1 MSDLKT
7 LQAISNKLI
16 SDTVAYRTYAK
27 FISHLGRR
35 ESLAE
40 TINRNMNMH
49 LDRFPGLS
57 KDIVKSYQKV
67 HALEVMPS
75 MRALQFSGDPIL
87 KNNARQY
94 NCSFVNVS
102 DERVFGEILFL
113 LLSGV
118 GVGFSVQ
125 NRHIKNLPR
134 IQKPREEGY
143 FVCHDSISGWA
154 QALDMLM
161 DAYFLGRIKPQFDF
175 GNIRPK
181 GAYLVT
187 TGASAPGPEPLKKM
201 LELVESKLKVAVG
214 RALTSIECHD
224 IICIISDAV
233 LAGGIRRAALIS
245 LFDRDD
251 KDMLYSKSGE
261 WWNHAPWRA
270 RSNNSAVLPRGEITQ
285 EEFNSIFEICQ
296 KSGSGEPGFYWTNNV
311 DHGTNPCVTGE
322 TTILTKN
329 GYEEIQNLVDQETE
343 VWNGFEWSKV
353 TPKIT
358 GKNQEILKISFSDG
372 RTLNCTKYHK
382 FHIATGYTGNSTIVE
397 AKDLEPGMKL
407 IKHNFP
413 IVENEKELENA
424 YTQGFVSAEG
434 MELNKTLYVYKPKE
448 MCLEKLSNKH
458 IVKWEENNKR
468 YRIVLKSIPMSK
480 SFVPHEYSVKSKIEW
495 LSGLFDG
502 DGTELKEGGL
512 QLVSVDF
519 KFLNELQ
526 SLLSTLGIQSKVV
539 PGNAAGMRM
548 MPDNKGS
555 GESRLFQ
562 CQESRRICIGAVQMQ
577 ELKNL
582 GLKCERM
589 SFDKLPQRDA
599 SQFVRVTD
607 ITENGT
613 AELVYCFTE
622 PKRNLG
628 IFNGVLTGQCCEIAL
643 NSMQFCNLTTI
654 NQTGIKSEKDFL
666 NRVYAASLIG
676 TLQAS
681 YTDFGYLRKS
691 WRETTEKEALLG
703 VSFTGIADA
712 GSIVTPELLQKGAKL
727 VLEVNEKYAKKMGIN
742 VAARTTAIK
751 PEGSSSC
758 VLSSSSGIHA
768 RHSEYYIR
776 RIRMNKDDAL
786 AVYLKKAI
794 PELVEDDVFSST
806 GIVLSI
812 PQMSPKDAI
821 TRHKE
826 TAFSLLDRTLSYRKN
841 WVEEGYRYGDNHHN
855 VSVTISVKEEEWDQL
870 KLEMWN
876 YRDSYSGISLLPF
889 DGGTYVQPPF
899 EDCTEDKFIEMSKLI
914 KEIDLKQI
922 KEERDTNNRIE
933 TISCSG
939 GACEIV

>member
-1 MSDLKT
+1 MSDLKN

-270 RSNNSAVLPRGEITQ
+270 RSNNSAVLPRGEVTQ

-296 KSGSGEPGFYWTNNV
+296 KSGSGEPGFYWTNNL
-311 DHGTNPCVTGE
+311 DLGTNPC
-322 TTILTKN
+322 
-329 GYEEIQNLVDQETE
+329 
-343 VWNGFEWSKV
+343 
-353 TPKIT
+353 
-358 GKNQEILKISFSDG
+358 
-372 RTLNCTKYHK
+372 
-382 FHIATGYTGNSTIVE
+382 
-397 AKDLEPGMKL
+397 
-407 IKHNFP
+407 
-413 IVENEKELENA
+413 
-424 YTQGFVSAEG
+424 
-434 MELNKTLYVYKPKE
+434 
-448 MCLEKLSNKH
+448 
-458 IVKWEENNKR
+458 
-468 YRIVLKSIPMSK
+468 
-480 SFVPHEYSVKSKIEW
+480 
-495 LSGLFDG
+495 
-502 DGTELKEGGL
+502 
-512 QLVSVDF
+512 
-519 KFLNELQ
+519 
-526 SLLSTLGIQSKVV
+526 
-539 PGNAAGMRM
+539 
-548 MPDNKGS
+548 
-555 GESRLFQ
+555 
-562 CQESRRICIGAVQMQ
+562 
-577 ELKNL
+577 
-582 GLKCERM
+582 
-589 SFDKLPQRDA
+589 
-599 SQFVRVTD
+599 
-607 ITENGT
+607 
-613 AELVYCFTE
+613 
-622 PKRNLG
+622 
-628 IFNGVLTGQCCEIAL
+628 CEISL

-786 AVYLKKAI
+786 AVYFKNTI

-876 YRDSYSGISLLPF
+876 HRDSYSGISLLPF
-889 DGGTYVQPPF
+889 DGGTYTQAPF
-899 EDCTEDKFIEMSKLI
+899 TDCTEEEFIKMSKLI
-914 KEIDLKQI
+914 KDVDLKQI

-933 TISCSG
+933 SISCSG

>member
-1 MSDLKT
+1 MSDLKN

-161 DAYFLGRIKPQFDF
+161 DAYFLGRIKPQFNF

-214 RALTSIECHD
+214 RTLSSIECHD

-270 RSNNSAVLPRGEITQ
+270 RSNNSAVLPRGEVTQ

-296 KSGSGEPGFYWTNNV
+296 KSGSGEPGFYWTNNL
-311 DHGTNPCVTGE
+311 DLGTNPC
-322 TTILTKN
+322 
-329 GYEEIQNLVDQETE
+329 
-343 VWNGFEWSKV
+343 
-353 TPKIT
+353 
-358 GKNQEILKISFSDG
+358 
-372 RTLNCTKYHK
+372 
-382 FHIATGYTGNSTIVE
+382 
-397 AKDLEPGMKL
+397 
-407 IKHNFP
+407 
-413 IVENEKELENA
+413 
-424 YTQGFVSAEG
+424 
-434 MELNKTLYVYKPKE
+434 
-448 MCLEKLSNKH
+448 
-458 IVKWEENNKR
+458 
-468 YRIVLKSIPMSK
+468 
-480 SFVPHEYSVKSKIEW
+480 
-495 LSGLFDG
+495 
-502 DGTELKEGGL
+502 
-512 QLVSVDF
+512 
-519 KFLNELQ
+519 
-526 SLLSTLGIQSKVV
+526 
-539 PGNAAGMRM
+539 
-548 MPDNKGS
+548 
-555 GESRLFQ
+555 
-562 CQESRRICIGAVQMQ
+562 
-577 ELKNL
+577 
-582 GLKCERM
+582 
-589 SFDKLPQRDA
+589 
-599 SQFVRVTD
+599 
-607 ITENGT
+607 
-613 AELVYCFTE
+613 
-622 PKRNLG
+622 
-628 IFNGVLTGQCCEIAL
+628 CEISL

-712 GSIVTPELLQKGAKL
+712 GSIVTSELLQKGAKL

-742 VAARTTAIK
+742 LAARTTAIK

-786 AVYLKKAI
+786 AVYLKNTI

-876 YRDSYSGISLLPF
+876 HRDSYSGISLLPF
-889 DGGTYVQPPF
+889 NGGTYLQAPF

-914 KEIDLKQI
+914 KEVDLRQI

-933 TISCSG
+933 TISCAG

>member
-1 MSDLKT
+1 MSDLKI

-270 RSNNSAVLPRGEITQ
+270 RSNNSAVLPRGEVTQ

-296 KSGSGEPGFYWTNNV
+296 KSGSGEPGFYWTNNL
-311 DHGTNPCVTGE
+311 DLGTNPC
-322 TTILTKN
+322 
-329 GYEEIQNLVDQETE
+329 
-343 VWNGFEWSKV
+343 
-353 TPKIT
+353 
-358 GKNQEILKISFSDG
+358 
-372 RTLNCTKYHK
+372 
-382 FHIATGYTGNSTIVE
+382 
-397 AKDLEPGMKL
+397 
-407 IKHNFP
+407 
-413 IVENEKELENA
+413 
-424 YTQGFVSAEG
+424 
-434 MELNKTLYVYKPKE
+434 
-448 MCLEKLSNKH
+448 
-458 IVKWEENNKR
+458 
-468 YRIVLKSIPMSK
+468 
-480 SFVPHEYSVKSKIEW
+480 
-495 LSGLFDG
+495 
-502 DGTELKEGGL
+502 
-512 QLVSVDF
+512 
-519 KFLNELQ
+519 
-526 SLLSTLGIQSKVV
+526 
-539 PGNAAGMRM
+539 
-548 MPDNKGS
+548 
-555 GESRLFQ
+555 
-562 CQESRRICIGAVQMQ
+562 
-577 ELKNL
+577 
-582 GLKCERM
+582 
-589 SFDKLPQRDA
+589 
-599 SQFVRVTD
+599 
-607 ITENGT
+607 
-613 AELVYCFTE
+613 
-622 PKRNLG
+622 
-628 IFNGVLTGQCCEIAL
+628 CEISL

-742 VAARTTAIK
+742 IAARTTAIK

-786 AVYLKKAI
+786 AVYFKNTI

-876 YRDSYSGISLLPF
+876 HRDSYPGISLLPF
-889 DGGTYVQPPF
+889 DGGTYTQAPF
-899 EDCTEDKFIEMSKLI
+899 TDCTEEEFIKMSKLI
-914 KEIDLKQI
+914 KDVDLKQI

-933 TISCSG
+933 SISCSG